1 MQPLNQIKDASGG
14 RLVQIA
20 GGFVGQQQPGIVDE
34 RAGKSHTLLLATGEL
49 TGAMV
54 GAIV

>member
-1 MQPLNQIKDASGG
+1 VKAGDKVKDAARGG
-14 RLVQIA
+14 LVQIA